1 MFWGMPIRKHSLLRK
16 VDYMEIKLYSY
27 GNIVRILWLD
37 PEVVSNSLMVDVDI
51 DKKRILSLFDAERKF
66 DADFIQSYL
75 NILRESSVGFRLL
88 ADSEEDLTL
97 RAKALNILGLNS
109 SAHHKIA
116 ALLALPDVP

>member
-1 MFWGMPIRKHSLLRK
+1 MFLGMLIRKRSLLRK
-16 VDYMEIKLYSY
+16 ADDMEFKLYSY

-75 NILRESSVGFRLL
+75 NILRESTVGFRLL
-88 ADSEEDLTL
+88 ADSEEDLSL

-109 SAHHKIA
+109 SAHPKIA
-116 ALLALPDVP
+116 ALLVLPA

>member
-1 MFWGMPIRKHSLLRK
+1 MANSVAQMFKMLNNMKK
-16 VDYMEIKLYSY
+16 QFYSY

-37 PEVVSNSLMVDVDI
+37 PDVVSNSLMVDVDI

-75 NILRESSVGFRLL
+75 NILRESTVGFRLL
-88 ADSEEDLTL
+88 ADYEEDLTL

>member
-1 MFWGMPIRKHSLLRK
+1 
-16 VDYMEIKLYSY
+16 MENKLYSY

-37 PEVVSNSLMVDVDI
+37 PDVVSNSLMVDVDI

-75 NILRESSVGFRLL
+75 NILRESTVGFRLL
-88 ADSEEDLTL
+88 ADSDEDLTL

-109 SAHHKIA
+109 SAHHKIS
-116 ALLALPDVP
+116 ALLALPA

>member
-1 MFWGMPIRKHSLLRK
+1 
-16 VDYMEIKLYSY
+16 MENKLYSY

-37 PEVVSNSLMVDVDI
+37 PDVVSNSLMVDVDI

-88 ADSEEDLTL
+88 VDSEEDLTL